1 MPNSGPDASAMAS
14 LDTMEAS
21 TSLPPA
27 FAWSHAYSFATSVA
41 NFFAM
46 PALPDAAA
54 ETSSD
59 ADDDN
64 ETLGGGNTAFCV
76 ATGAA
81 GATTV
86 KERPGPNCCGTVAR
100 IVWPDDGTLTSN
112 CDPGGLSGGH
122 VTLTRWTGSAAGT
135 RMVDLLRV
143 ERLERAV
150 DLGCCGAHFKELRR
164 PLNYYL

>member
-1 MPNSGPDASAMAS
+1 MAS

-46 PALPDAAA
+46 PALPDAADV
-54 ETSSD
+54 SSD
-59 ADDDN
+59 ADDN
-64 ETLGGGNTAFCV
+64 ETLGTAAGV

-86 KERPGPNCCGTVAR
+86 NDRPGPRRWGTVAR

-112 CDPGGLSGGH
+112 CDPGGLSSGH
-122 VTLTRWTGSAAGT
+122 VTLRASGFFFVNRRRFLAEA
-135 RMVDLLRV
+135 VLNVFIVVLQLLP
-143 ERLERAV
+143 
-150 DLGCCGAHFKELRR
+150 LRFIDGWAI
-164 PLNYYL
+164 

>member
-1 MPNSGPDASAMAS
+1 MINLELNCLTRVDYIPSRNPLASAMES
-14 LDTMEAS
+14 LDTMVAR
-21 TSLPPA
+21 TSLPLA

-54 ETSSD
+54 ERSSE

-64 ETLGGGNTAFCV
+64 ETCA

-86 KERPGPNCCGTVAR
+86 NEGQWFFFCESASIPG
-100 IVWPDDGTLTSN
+100 
-112 CDPGGLSGGH
+112 
-122 VTLTRWTGSAAGT
+122 
-135 RMVDLLRV
+135 
-143 ERLERAV
+143 
-150 DLGCCGAHFKELRR
+150 
-164 PLNYYL
+164 